1 MTLPTFCLF
10 VRCCCCFCH
19 VNSSPHFVRN
29 VWKVGL
35 SRVAL
40 TCVVGV
46 RKGWKRE
53 LGRETAREEGG
64 RKQWLAC
71 RLPLLFPLSRAQIPP
86 SPSPFNA
93 ARPPLVSPPRPGE
106 PVVAMAS
113 RKISPVLRLYGL
125 HQFGKNY
132 SITSKQRMV

>member
-1 MTLPTFCLF
+1 MESWL
-10 VRCCCCFCH
+10 VQ
-19 VNSSPHFVRN
+19 SSSNLRGRRSKGTGKGIRARDRARKEEEN
-29 VWKVGL
+29 NGL
-35 SRVAL
+35 LA
-40 TCVVGV
+40 GV
-46 RKGWKRE
+46 
-53 LGRETAREEGG
+53 
-64 RKQWLAC
+64 
-71 RLPLLFPLSRAQIPP
+71 PLLFPLLRAQIPP